1 MTTCGGKRRIV
12 VVDDH
17 PLLRG
22 GLVQAIRDH
31 EGLDVC
37 GEAEDTVTALKVI
50 AATRPDAATVDI
62 SFTRGR
68 NGIELIKDLKIRH
81 PQLPILVVS
90 MHEESLYAER
100 ALRAGARGYITK
112 EEAPTRII
120 QALQQVL
127 AGEYYVSPRMST
139 ALVRRVLE
147 GSERPVAATPLE
159 ALTDRELE
167 VYGLLGKGLGVREI
181 GQALQLSVKT
191 IETHREHIKKK
202 LGLARSSDLVRH
214 AIRWA
219 QSVGQAGEPG
229 GQGVLEG
236 LGSPDP
242 DEA

>member
-1 MTTCGGKRRIV
+1 MTARRIV

-22 GLVQAIRDH
+22 GLVQAIRDQ
-31 EGLDVC
+31 EGLEVC
-37 GEAEDTVTALKVI
+37 GEAEDTVSALKVI

-68 NGIELIKDLKIRH
+68 NGIELIKDLRIRH
-81 PQLPILVVS
+81 PELKILVVS

-147 GSERPVAATPLE
+147 GGAQPQATPLE

-202 LGLARSSDLVRH
+202 LALARSSDLVRH

-219 QSVGQAGEPG
+219 QSVGQAGDPG
-229 GQGVLEG
+229 AGQGVLEG

-242 DEA
+242 DAT